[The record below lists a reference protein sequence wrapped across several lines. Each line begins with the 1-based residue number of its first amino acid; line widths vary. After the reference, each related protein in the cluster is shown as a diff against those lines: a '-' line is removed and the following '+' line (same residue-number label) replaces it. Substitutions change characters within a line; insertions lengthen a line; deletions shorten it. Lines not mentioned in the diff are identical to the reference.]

1 MSYSRLSRRDL
12 VDVPQLKD
20 ETLKGLLEAAKPR
33 VQESHRFVVDAP
45 LRNSAI
51 AIIKK
56 KFASSHPEMTARL
69 CEHLGRMNKLQKYY
83 LIELVLKEYN
93 MSLTFSTLEKEKEEM
108 AYTIDNLDFMPP
120 AELKRRGFFGNL
132 FE

>member
-12 VDVPQLKD
+12 VPPTLKD
-20 ETLKGLLEAAKPR
+20 ETLKGLLEGAKSR
-33 VQESHRFVVDAP
+33 VQENHRFVVDAP
-45 LRNSAI
+45 LRNSMI

-56 KFASSHPEMTARL
+56 KFSSSHPEMTARL
-69 CEHLGRMNKLQKYY
+69 CAHIEKMNKLKKYY

-93 MSLTFSTLEKEKEEM
+93 MTLIFSTLEKEKEEM
-108 AYTIDNLDFMPP
+108 AYTIDNLDFTPP
-120 AELKRRGFFGNL
+120 DELKRRGFFGNL